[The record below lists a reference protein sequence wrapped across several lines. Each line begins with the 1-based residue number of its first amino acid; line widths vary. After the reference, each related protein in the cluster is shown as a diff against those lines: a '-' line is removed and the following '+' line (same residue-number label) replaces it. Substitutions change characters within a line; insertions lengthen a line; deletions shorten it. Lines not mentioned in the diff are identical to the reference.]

1 MSVGIATSR
10 RRPDPVASML
20 APTSEAQLSA
30 MVVEAARLMTPLEI
44 VGGRTR
50 GIGGQLPG
58 ARAMLSTLSMTGITL
73 YEPAALT
80 ISARAGT
87 QLSEL
92 EAALSAEN
100 QHLPFEPSDWRGVLG
115 TFGES
120 TVGGMFATG
129 AAGPRRIQAGSVRD
143 SAIGVRFVDGSG
155 AIAKSGGRV
164 MKNVTG
170 YDLVKLMCGSH
181 GTLGVLTEI
190 TFKVLPKPETSK
202 TVVVERLDAARA
214 VEALSAALTSP
225 FDVTGAAHAGQGAD
239 ARTYVR
245 VEGFERSVAYRAGEI
260 ASLLKPFGTASI
272 ISLPTE
278 SRRIW
283 QSIRDVK
290 PFSGRQGAVWKV
302 SLRPSSAPALV
313 AAVRDSVGA
322 EALLDWGGGL
332 VWLMVP
338 GCEDDGIAAVR
349 AEVARLGGHAT
360 LMRPWVQAPV
370 RLPFFQPQAPAIEAL
385 SSRLRRQ
392 FDPNSILNPG
402 RMQAATGQ
410 AGG

>member
-1 MSVGIATSR
+1 MS
-10 RRPDPVASML
+10 SML

-44 VGGRTR
+44 VGGGTR
-50 GIGGQLPG
+50 GIGGQLAG
-58 ARAMLSTLSMTGITL
+58 ARAMLSTLQLTGITL

-87 QLSEL
+87 QLAEL
-92 EAALSAEN
+92 EAALAAEN
-100 QHLPFEPSDWRGVLG
+100 QHLAFEPADWRGVLG

-120 TVGGMFATG
+120 TVGGMVAAG

-155 AIAKSGGRV
+155 TIAKSGGRV

-170 YDLVKLMCGSH
+170 YDLVKLLCGSF
-181 GTLGVLTEI
+181 GTLGVITEV
-190 TFKVLPKPETSK
+190 TFKVLPKPETSA
-202 TVVVERLDAARA
+202 TIVLERLDERRA
-214 VEALSAALTSP
+214 VEALSSALTSP
-225 FDVTGAAHAGQGAD
+225 FDVNGAAHAGHGAD

-245 VEGFERSVAYRAGEI
+245 VEGFEGSVAYRAGEI
-260 ASLLKPFGTASI
+260 VALLKPFGAASV
-272 ISLPTE
+272 ISQPGE
-278 SRRIW
+278 NRRIW
-283 QSIRDVK
+283 QSIRDVRT
-290 PFSGRQGAVWKV
+290 FSGRQGAIWKI

-313 AAVRDSVGA
+313 KAARETIGA

-338 GCEDDGIAAVR
+338 GRDDDGTAAVR
-349 AEVARLGGHAT
+349 GEVASLGGHAT
-360 LMRPWVQAPV
+360 LMRPWGQAPAG
-370 RLPFFQPQAPAIEAL
+370 LACFQPQAPAIEAL
-385 SSRLRRQ
+385 SARLRRL

-402 RMQAATGQ
+402 RMKAI
-410 AGG
+410 AGHQGG